1 MIHIIHRKERKK
13 INKNL
18 LFSVKCKMNSTKKV
32 FVILEK
38 NESNYIPCRKKK
50 LERESD
56 FF

>member
-38 NESNYIPCRKKK
+38 NESNHIPCRKKK